1 MANTEPTIA
10 DALFLSLKEPPVMP
24 NPFAGD
30 IAAMQAIDMVKA
42 KAGVK
47 QICAFCAEHKTD
59 CVDTEHKGSW
69 HACCGSCFKD
79 LENGYHD

>member
-1 MANTEPTIA
+1 MANDKI
-10 DALFLSLKEPPVMP
+10 
-24 NPFAGD
+24 
-30 IAAMQAIDMVKA
+30 I
-42 KAGVK
+42 K

-79 LENGYHD
+79 LEDGYHD